1 MKRIASHLIG
11 IDQGD
16 LMLFSDY
23 EDDGEMWTGEG
34 ARERV
39 VPVIFATA
47 FRAPPVVHLSMSLLD
62 MATGPSVR
70 ADLTARDITATG
82 FEIVFRTWDDSR
94 VARIRAAWMAI
105 GELHDD
111 MDWDLY

>member
-1 MKRIASHLIG
+1 MLPTSCRKFTVACEKQARPRSGMKRIASHLIG

-47 FRAPPVVHLSMSLLD
+47 PEAELEISC
-62 MATGPSVR
+62 
-70 ADLTARDITATG
+70 TA
-82 FEIVFRTWDDSR
+82 W
-94 VARIRAAWMAI
+94 
-105 GELHDD
+105 
-111 MDWDLY
+111 

>member
-1 MKRIASHLIG
+1 MRRIASHLIG

-39 VPVIFATA
+39 VTVTFATP
-47 FRAPPVVHLSMSLLD
+47 FRAPPAVHLSMSLLD

-70 ADLTARDITATG
+70 ADLTAQHITATG
-82 FEIVFRTWDDSR
+82 FQIVFRTWEDSR
-94 VARIRAAWMAI
+94 VARIRAAWLAI

-111 MDWDLY
+111 GDWQLY